1 MYRKSSGNWKSD
13 FKLNHIRYQK
23 TWETTS
29 LELALKLEEEWK
41 NHIREP
47 DVFPSPSTATINLT
61 FSDATEYVYETKWKY
76 NRDQRNPKDRWLKI
90 VEYFGKKRRIGTLTI
105 DDLDRY
111 KRYLVNKRY
120 ANKTVNHYIST
131 LKSTIEYLEVK
142 QKVILD
148 NKLSFEGLLMR
159 VTSKRKIC
167 FTREEEFQMYT
178 TFVSIYKETQNAT
191 DWEMLQFFII
201 NSGLGLRPA
210 EYYNLQLG
218 DFDLEQKTVTISRG
232 SYNSTKN
239 DLIRTLPIDGVVLEA
254 IKLQLEYAIT
264 TLHSLKPK
272 ENYTLKTFIRSAQ
285 FRSLNFTSLT
295 KDKVRRRWRKM
306 KHILG
311 WTDKER
317 YKEYIPYGLRHT
329 VASRLASLSKW
340 NGYKIMTFMGH
351 KSYHTSLNYVH
362 LGVEDIRDGAIISN
376 QNLILNIYK

>member
-1 MYRKSSGNWKSD
+1 MYRKSNGNWKSD
-13 FKLNHIRYQK
+13 FRLNHIRYQK

-41 NHIREP
+41 NHIKKP
-47 DVFPSPSTATINLT
+47 DVFPLPSTASINLT
-61 FSDATEYVYETKWKY
+61 FSDATEYVEETKWRY
-76 NRDQRNPKDRWLKI
+76 NRDQRNPKDRWLRI
-90 VEYFGKKRRIGTLTI
+90 VKYFGAKRRIGTLTI

-111 KRYLVNKRY
+111 KRHLVNKKY
-120 ANKTVNHYIST
+120 ANKTINHYIST

-167 FTREEEFQMYT
+167 FTREEESKMYNAL
-178 TFVSIYKETQNAT
+178 VSVYKKTKNQT
-191 DWEMLQFFII
+191 DWEMIQFFVI

-239 DLIRTLPIDGVVLEA
+239 DLIRTLPLDGIVLKAVEH
-254 IKLQLEYAIT
+254 QLEYAIT
-264 TLHSLKPK
+264 NLHN
-272 ENYTLKTFIRSAQ
+272 ENENITLKTSIKSNQ

-295 KDKVRRRWRKM
+295 KDKVRRRWRNM
-306 KHILG
+306 KKYLG

-351 KSYHTSLNYVH
+351 KSFHTSLNYVH
-362 LGVEDIRDGAIISN
+362 LGVDDIRDGSLISN
-376 QNLILNIYK
+376 QSIELQGYI